1 MLFDSLFSNLVN
13 VDLAALTEHPLNQVS
28 FGHLFGV
35 IVAWSLTKKLPVES
49 VSYYVMLPSFWIC
62 DLLEA
67 FEQTTQ
73 YLLEF
78 FQLENVVAVDSSKF
92 VRKDL

>member
-35 IVAWSLTKKLPVES
+35 IVAWSLTKKL
-49 VSYYVMLPSFWIC
+49 L
-62 DLLEA
+62 
-67 FEQTTQ
+67 
-73 YLLEF
+73 
-78 FQLENVVAVDSSKF
+78 
-92 VRKDL
+92 